1 MQWVTNVETQRRDET
16 MPKFTLNGQEIEAKN
31 GQTIIQAAG
40 EHGVEIPHYCYH
52 PDLPIDG
59 NCRMCL
65 VDVEKMPKLTP
76 ACTTLANEGMVV
88 RSDNTRVKEAVRGV
102 LEFLLI
108 NHPVDCPVCDQAGEC
123 RLQDY
128 YMVYG
133 LHTSEIPLG
142 MKVRKRKVID
152 LGPMVVLDQERCVL
166 CSRCI
171 RFFEHVTDTG
181 EMQFFGRGDHV
192 AIGTFED
199 RPLDNPYSGNVVD
212 ICPVGALTS
221 RDFRFKCR
229 VWFLHAT
236 DSVCAGCSTG
246 CAVRIDHRD
255 GAIFRMIPRRNPE
268 VNRSWLCDEGRLS
281 FHELNNTERVQ
292 RPMVKDKD
300 GVQAPVTWE
309 EAVRSIDSRLK
320 ETRDR
325 NGGDSILGFASPSAT
340 NEALFLFK
348 RYLADQAGATQ
359 FDFRV
364 DCEEKKLA
372 EEEDQI
378 LRHFDKHPNSMGAI
392 KLGLI
397 SDDLDGIEGA
407 VKAAREGRIKA
418 GVVIYFKPLVKRPSD
433 DEAEG
438 RILELIE
445 ELDYSVVLAAHQA
458 DWQASASVVLPVAAW
473 SEEDGTYTNFEGRV
487 QFAGKAIEPARDA
500 LPVWEVFAML
510 LHASGAASPWMSA
523 ADVFATMSE
532 SAPAYR
538 EISLDQ
544 TRLPGVVVG

>member
-1 MQWVTNVETQRRDET
+1 
-16 MPKFTLNGQEIEAKN
+16 MPKFTLNQQEIEAKN
-31 GQTIIQAAG
+31 GQTIIQAADD
-40 EHGVEIPHYCYH
+40 HGIEIPHYCYH

-76 ACTTLANEGMVV
+76 ACTTLVNEGMVV
-88 RSDNTRVKEAVRGV
+88 RSDNERVKEAVRGV

-133 LHTSEIPLG
+133 LHTSEIPLS
-142 MKVRKRKVID
+142 MKVRKRKVLD

-171 RFFEHVTDTG
+171 RFFEHVTETG

-199 RPLDNPYSGNVVD
+199 KPLENPYSGNVVD

-236 DSVCAGCSTG
+236 DSVCGGCSTG
-246 CAVRIDHRD
+246 CSVRIDHRD

-281 FHELNNTERVQ
+281 FHELNKTERVQ
-292 RPMVKDKD
+292 RPLMKGRD

-309 EAVRSIDSRLK
+309 EAVHSIDTRLK
-320 ETRDR
+320 ETKEAS
-325 NGGDSILGFASPSAT
+325 GADSILGFASASAT

-348 RYLADQAGATQ
+348 RYLGDQLGASQ
-359 FDFRV
+359 FDFRA
-364 DCEEKKLA
+364 DCEDTNVL

-378 LRHFDKHPNSMGAI
+378 LRHFDKHPNSTGAI
-392 KLGLI
+392 KLGLM
-397 SDDLDGIEGA
+397 SSHFGGIEGA
-407 VKAAREGRIKA
+407 IRAARSGQIKA
-418 GVVIYFKPLVKRPSD
+418 GVVIYFQPLVRRPSD
-433 DEAEG
+433 EEVEG
-438 RILELIE
+438 RICELID
-445 ELDYSVVLAAHQA
+445 ELEYSVVLAAHKA
-458 DWQASASVVLPVAAW
+458 EWQAEASVVLPVAVW

-487 QFAGKAIEPARDA
+487 QLASKAIEPVGDA
-500 LPVWEVFAML
+500 VPVWEAFAML
-510 LHASGAASPWMSA
+510 LHASGAESRWMSA
-523 ADVFATMSE
+523 EDVFATLTE
-532 SAPAYR
+532 SIPAYHG
-538 EISLDQ
+538 ITLDQ

>member
-1 MQWVTNVETQRRDET
+1 MTNAKTQRREEA
-16 MPKFTLNGQEIEAKN
+16 MPKFTLNDREIEATP

-40 EHGVEIPHYCYH
+40 DHGVEIPHYCYH

-76 ACTTLANEGMVV
+76 ACTTIVNEGMVV
-88 RSDNTRVKEAVRGV
+88 RSDNARVKEAVRGV

-171 RFFEHVTDTG
+171 RFFDHVTGTG

-236 DSVCAGCSTG
+236 DSVCGGCSTG

-255 GAIFRMIPRRNPE
+255 SAIFRMIPRRNPE
-268 VNRSWLCDEGRLS
+268 VNKSWLCDEGRLS
-281 FHELNNTERVQ
+281 FHELDKSERLQ
-292 RPMVKDKD
+292 RPLMKGRD

-309 EAVRSIDSRLK
+309 EAVRSIASRLK
-320 ETRDR
+320 EIRGA
-325 NGGDSILGFASPSAT
+325 NGPGSILGFASPSAT

-348 RYLADQAGATQ
+348 RYLADQVGATQ
-359 FDFRV
+359 FEFRV
-364 DCEEKKLA
+364 DSEEKNLA
-372 EEEDQI
+372 EKEDQI
-378 LRHFDKHPNSMGAI
+378 LRHLDKHPNSMGAI

-397 SDDLDGIEGA
+397 SDELDGIQGA
-407 VKAAREGRIKA
+407 IKAARDGRIKA
-418 GVVIYFKPLVKRPSD
+418 GVVIYFKPLVRRPSD

-438 RILELIE
+438 RILELIDALE
-445 ELDYSVVLAAHQA
+445 YSVVVAAHKA
-458 DWQASASVVLPVAAW
+458 EWQGAASVVLPVAAW
-473 SEEDGTYTNFEGRV
+473 SEEEGTYTNFEGRV
-487 QFAGKAIEPARDA
+487 QLAGRAIEPGGDA

-510 LHASGAASPWMSA
+510 LHESGAESRWMSA
-523 ADVFATMSE
+523 ADVFATMTE
-532 SAPAYR
+532 HVPAYR
-538 EISLDQ
+538 EISRDQ
-544 TRLPGVVVG
+544 TRLPGVVAGIV

>member
-1 MQWVTNVETQRRDET
+1 
-16 MPKFTLNGQEIEAKN
+16 MPKFTLNGQEVEAKN

-40 EHGVEIPHYCYH
+40 DHGIEIPHYCYH

-76 ACTTLANEGMVV
+76 ACTTIVNEGMVV
-88 RSDNTRVKEAVRGV
+88 RSDNQRVKEAVRGV

-171 RFFEHVTDTG
+171 RFFDNVTQTG

-236 DSVCAGCSTG
+236 NSICAGCSTG
-246 CAVRIDHRD
+246 CAARIDHRD

-281 FHELNNTERVQ
+281 FHELYKTERVLH
-292 RPMVKDKD
+292 PAVKGSD
-300 GVQAPVTWE
+300 GVQKEATWE
-309 EAVRSIDSRLK
+309 EALRSVDQRLK
-320 ETRDR
+320 QIRDQK
-325 NGGDSILGFASPSAT
+325 GGPSILGFGSPSAT
-340 NEALFLFK
+340 NEGLFLFK
-348 RYLADQAGATQ
+348 RYLAEQMGATQ
-359 FDFRV
+359 FEFRV
-364 DCEEKKLA
+364 DSEDKKVLD
-372 EEEDQI
+372 EEDQI
-378 LRHFDKHPNSMGAI
+378 LRHFDKHPNTLGAM

-407 VKAAREGRIKA
+407 IRAARDGRINA
-418 GVVIYFKPLVKRPSD
+418 GVVIYLNPLVRRPSE

-438 RILELIE
+438 RIVELIE
-445 ELDYSVVLAAHQA
+445 ELKYSVVLAAHKAEWQSSA
-458 DWQASASVVLPVAAW
+458 DVVLPIATW

-487 QFAGKAIEPARDA
+487 QFAAKAIECVGEA
-500 LPVWEVFAML
+500 LPVWEIFAML
-510 LHASGAASPWMSA
+510 IHASGSESPWMSA
-523 ADVFATMSE
+523 ENVFGTMVEHS
-532 SAPAYR
+532 SPYGG
-538 EISLDQ
+538 ISIEQ
-544 TRLPGVVVG
+544 TRLPGIVLGSSQTGA